1 MRYVSTTYFNLAKL
15 GGCVRLRYSLINV
28 AANIL
33 RTDLLIETR
42 LRQYF
47 MYLFVD
53 TRKDH
58 VDMFGIRQTPEA
70 LQVVQASGVDERDFT
85 HTDDADLRLVT
96 HVFHHTVKLI
106 RYTEEERA
114 IDLIYLN
121 ALLQLQYLL
130 VVMDLTLVAQV
141 DLISC
146 DRDVRGLS
154 HTTHKEEHGNQKTNL
169 DGDCQVEDD
178 GQEEGH

>member
-1 MRYVSTTYFNLAKL
+1 
-15 GGCVRLRYSLINV
+15 
-28 AANIL
+28 
-33 RTDLLIETR
+33 
-42 LRQYF
+42 

-53 TRKDH
+53 TGEDH
-58 VDMFGIRQTPEA
+58 VDMLGIRQTPEA

-96 HVFHHTVKLI
+96 HVFHHTVELI

-130 VVMDLTLVAQV
+130 VVMDLTLIAQV
-141 DLISC
+141 DLIGC

-154 HTTHKEEHGNQKTNL
+154 HTTHKEEHGDQKTNL
-169 DGDCQVEDD
+169 DRNG
-178 GQEEGH
+178 